1 MPSPTHFP
9 ASRLRPTALAC
20 TSLILGVMLSGCGGG
35 SSGDAVTQTDSG
47 YQVASG
53 VAQKGPLARGSWISI
68 NELNPNT
75 LAPVGTS
82 FNFEI
87 RDDLG
92 TFQPDSTV
100 FTRPLLESTAMGYYF
115 DELTGKVSTDV
126 VILRGMSDLAVDRAV
141 NINLLTDLA
150 NARTRALM
158 TRTTSPLKFAAARAQ
173 AQREVLQALFLFNSS
188 DLLPGGTTEP
198 ASFGEL
204 DLSKNR
210 NADQVLA
217 ALSAVV
223 TQIGVTGGGINQF
236 INQFEADLLDDG
248 LINNSPRF
256 ASSLTTKL
264 NTAFKT
270 VDFAKLAANL
280 NTFYGTTRYTAASLS
295 QWVDTSGGVD
305 KVINRY
311 KSTDKDFPTGTE
323 SKSVEYVA
331 GTNDAGQ
338 CISSSTGTL
347 YRNGVEV
354 TTGTVKAVKGD
365 KYALGFMGTTATSI
379 NGFIQRTATS
389 AGLCPATKP
398 TAGITR
404 ITKHTANFI
413 ETSNPNAILEVAI
426 VRELFYT
433 TTCENLFI
441 EYQSRE
447 MPYALTKNG
456 QILAWKKTGAIY
468 QVTQNQNIKN
478 IFPNYD
484 SLRIKMIDGSYFD
497 LKYLHDTDTN
507 SITPPEQGA
516 ITKNCQLTS
525 YTGNKF
531 IIKTDGSVW
540 TSGPNTYGQL
550 GDGTTSSSETL
561 KNIGVDYKK
570 IIPLDS
576 GLLSTFYSM
585 LGLKSDGSLW
595 GWGLNNNGQLGDGT
609 TTNVLSPKKIDSGYS
624 RIDIRKTASS
634 TGGSWLIIGLKTDGS
649 LWTWGTDNSSGALGI
664 GSTNSAKTPQK
675 IGENYESYRP
685 INEQAAFIAKKADG
699 TLWVWGKGIGYL
711 AGKPEINL
719 PTPTQINPEFT
730 SIYTYKNITIGTKK
744 DGSTWGWS
752 RNNFSLLGDGTQ
764 TPSTTTPK
772 QIDGNYTQLI
782 ECSEQIFAIKSDTTL
797 WTWGGT
803 PPDEEY
809 LNYYENN
816 TPIATFTRKLIG
828 TGFKSIPTC
837 GLALKYDGTLWGW
850 GAYDDLNFGN
860 TPRKLR

>member
-1 MPSPTHFP
+1 VPSHTHLP
-9 ASRLRPTALAC
+9 APRLRPTALAC

-188 DLLPGGTTEP
+188 DLLPGGATEP

-210 NADQVLA
+210 
-217 ALSAVV
+217 
-223 TQIGVTGGGINQF
+223 INQF

-248 LINNSPRF
+248 LINNSPKF
-256 ASSLTTKL
+256 ASSLATKL

-305 KVINRY
+305 KVIDRY
-311 KSTDKDFPTGTE
+311 KSTAANIPVGTE

-338 CISSSTGTL
+338 CISSSTGKL

-365 KYALGFMGTTATSI
+365 KYVLGLTATTASTV

-404 ITKHTANFI
+404 LNKNSVDFI
-413 ETSNPNAILEVAI
+413 EPTSSTIIDTASTTGLIHIENEYGPMEDIHGQTNYILKSDGVI
-426 VRELFYT
+426 YT
-433 TTCENLFI
+433 WNTAEPGKI
-441 EYQSRE
+441 
-447 MPYALTKNG
+447 AK
-456 QILAWKKTGAIY
+456 ILISKS
-468 QVTQNQNIKN
+468 IKN
-478 IFPNYD
+478 ILTENGAINYLMD
-484 SLRIKMIDGSYFD
+484 GNIVQPQIFTSRTNTHRIKSDGSIW
-497 LKYLHDTDTN
+497 
-507 SITPPEQGA
+507 SMGE
-516 ITKNCQLTS
+516 
-525 YTGNKF
+525 
-531 IIKTDGSVW
+531 
-540 TSGPNTYGQL
+540 NTRGQL
-550 GDGTTSSSETL
+550 GDGTTAYSPIE
-561 KNIGVDYKK
+561 KNIGAGYKK
-570 IIPLDS
+570 ILPITRDYGSEPAV
-576 GLLSTFYSM
+576 YSL

-595 GWGLNNNGQLGDGT
+595 AWGANEIGQLGDGT
-609 TTNVLSPKKIDSGYS
+609 KTDILSPKKIGDGFS
-624 RIDIRKTASS
+624 RIEVFYTSITASK
-634 TGGSWLIIGLKTDGS
+634 LPQYIGMKSDGS
-649 LWTWGTDNSSGALGI
+649 LWAWGYATKPPLSQQITLQI
-664 GSTNSAKTPQK
+664 TPKK
-675 IGENYESYRP
+675 IGDNFSSFKYLGPET
-685 INEQAAFIAKKADG
+685 FIAGKSDG
-699 TLWVWGKGIGYL
+699 TAWAWGENANYFT
-711 AGKPEINL
+711 GKVAETPL
-719 PTPTQINPEFT
+719 TPTQIPDII
-730 SIYTYKNITIGTKK
+730 SINHEGETIIGTKK
-744 DGSTWGWS
+744 MV
-752 RNNFSLLGDGTQ
+752 LHGDGNPCHSQ
-764 TPSTTTPK
+764 
-772 QIDGNYTQLI
+772 NY
-782 ECSEQIFAIKSDTTL
+782 
-797 WTWGGT
+797 
-803 PPDEEY
+803 
-809 LNYYENN
+809 
-816 TPIATFTRKLIG
+816 
-828 TGFKSIPTC
+828 PTE
-837 GLALKYDGTLWGW
+837 
-850 GAYDDLNFGN
+850 
-860 TPRKLR
+860 PMSP

>member
-1 MPSPTHFP
+1 M
-9 ASRLRPTALAC
+9 
-20 TSLILGVMLSGCGGG
+20 
-35 SSGDAVTQTDSG
+35 
-47 YQVASG
+47 
-53 VAQKGPLARGSWISI
+53 
-68 NELNPNT
+68 
-75 LAPVGTS
+75 APVGTS

-188 DLLPGGTTEP
+188 DLLPGGATEP

-248 LINNSPRF
+248 LINNSPKF

-413 ETSNPNAILEVAI
+413 ETSNPNAIIEV
-426 VRELFYT
+426 VVVNEPYT
-433 TTCENLFI
+433 YMCEGIFN
-441 EYQSRE
+441 ERRTRE

-456 QILAWKKTGAIY
+456 KILTWPTPESNSGIAGIY
-468 QVTQNQNIKN
+468 QFTQNQNIKN
-478 IFPNYD
+478 IIAENNL
-484 SLRIKMIDGSYFD
+484 LRLDMIDGSY
-497 LKYLHDTDTN
+497 LNLNYSYNTN
-507 SITPPEQGA
+507 THLITAPD
-516 ITKNCQLTS
+516 KNLFTEACQLQTYTYYTRNS
-525 YTGNKF
+525 YL
-531 IIKTDGSVW
+531 IKSDGSVW
-540 TSGPNTYGQL
+540 TSGLNTYGQL
-550 GDGTTSSSETL
+550 GDGTTVSSESL
-561 KNIGVDYKK
+561 KNIGVNYKK
-570 IIPLDS
+570 IMPLQS
-576 GLLSTFYSM
+576 GTAMKYSI
-585 LGLKSDGSLW
+585 LGLKSDGTLW
-595 GWGLNNNGQLGDGT
+595 SWGLNNNGQLGDGT
-609 TTNVLSPKKIDSGYS
+609 NTNALLPKKIDSGYS
-624 RIDIRKTASS
+624 KIDVRDITS
-634 TGGSWLIIGLKTDGS
+634 GMNGPELIIGLKTDGS
-649 LWTWGTDNSSGALGI
+649 LWTWGIDNSSGALGI
-664 GSTNSAKTPQK
+664 GSTNPAKTPQK

-685 INEQAAFIAKKADG
+685 INEQAAFIAKKTDG
-699 TLWVWGKGIGYL
+699 TLWTWGKGTGYL

-719 PTPTQINPEFT
+719 LSPTQINPEFK
-730 SIYTYKNITIGTKK
+730 SINIYPNITIGTKK
-744 DGSTWGWS
+744 DGSIWGWS
-752 RNNFSLLGDGTQ
+752 KNTFGLLGDGTQ
-764 TPSTTTPK
+764 TPSTNAPK
-772 QIDGNYTQLI
+772 LIDGNYIQLL
-782 ECSEQIFAIKSDTTL
+782 ECSEQIFALKSDTTL
-797 WTWGGT
+797 WAWGGT
-803 PPDEEY
+803 PSDEEY
-809 LNYYENN
+809 QRYYENN
-816 TPIATFTRKLIG
+816 TPIATFTRKIIG

-837 GLALKYDGTLWGW
+837 GLALKYDGALWGW
-850 GAYDDLNFGN
+850 GAYGDLGN
-860 TPRKLR
+860 TPRKLW

>member
-1 MPSPTHFP
+1 MPSPTHLP

-280 NTFYGTTRYTAASLS
+280 NTFYGTTRYTAAALS

-305 KVINRY
+305 KVIDRY
-311 KSTDKDFPTGTE
+311 KSTAANIPVGTE

-338 CISSSTGTL
+338 CISSSTGKL

-365 KYALGFMGTTATSI
+365 KYVLGLTATTASTV

-398 TAGITR
+398 ITGTIRLNKHFVKFIEIPSSTIITTASIVGTTPIYWQGIQTGTGENLKTYLLKKDGSLYVWNQLNPEKIIKIISQKSVKNISSEENQLNVILTDGSEGEIIESTMPPTSDCQSICITPKVIGSGYKKIVQAQKSIDTINAGI
-404 ITKHTANFI
+404 K
-413 ETSNPNAILEVAI
+413 
-426 VRELFYT
+426 
-433 TTCENLFI
+433 
-441 EYQSRE
+441 Q
-447 MPYALTKNG
+447 
-456 QILAWKKTGAIY
+456 
-468 QVTQNQNIKN
+468 
-478 IFPNYD
+478 
-484 SLRIKMIDGSYFD
+484 
-497 LKYLHDTDTN
+497 
-507 SITPPEQGA
+507 
-516 ITKNCQLTS
+516 
-525 YTGNKF
+525 
-531 IIKTDGSVW
+531 DGSVW
-540 TSGPNTYGQL
+540 TWIYQFNYENPVAL
-550 GDGTTSSSETL
+550 
-561 KNIGVDYKK
+561 DYKY
-570 IIPLDS
+570 LDF
-576 GLLSTFYSM
+576 GLFNQKSFYY
-585 LGLKSDGSLW
+585 GPAPIVYIG
-595 GWGLNNNGQLGDGT
+595 
-609 TTNVLSPKKIDSGYS
+609 
-624 RIDIRKTASS
+624 IR
-634 TGGSWLIIGLKTDGS
+634 LDGS
-649 LWTWGTDNSSGALGI
+649 LWTWGDNISGELGT
-664 GSTNSAKTPQK
+664 GSINPEQTPKK
-675 IGENYESYRP
+675 IGENYLSFKFIRDR
-685 INEQAAFIAKKADG
+685 NTFIARKNDG
-699 TLWVWGKGIGYL
+699 TTWAWGGDADYFTSQSGASIL
-711 AGKPEINL
+711 V
-719 PTPTQINPEFT
+719 PTQINSEFT
-730 SIYTYKNITIGTKK
+730 SIDPNGDPIFATKK
-744 DGSTWGWS
+744 DGSIWGWS
-752 RNNFSLLGDGTQ
+752 SNESGQLGDGTYN
-764 TPSTTTPK
+764 PSTKDP
-772 QIDGNYTQLI
+772 ILIGNNYTKISRCTGAYRNLAKVTAI
-782 ECSEQIFAIKSDTTL
+782 NHDGTIWEWGGSSATDSAIK
-797 WTWGGT
+797 
-803 PPDEEY
+803 
-809 LNYYENN
+809 
-816 TPIATFTRKLIG
+816 KLIG
-828 TGFKSIPTC
+828 TGYSALLQC
-837 GLALKYDGTLWGW
+837 GLATKSDGTLWGW
-850 GAYDDLNFGN
+850 GYYAPGSSS
-860 TPRKLR
+860 TPVKIVLP

>member
-9 ASRLRPTALAC
+9 TPRLRPTALAC

-248 LINNSPRF
+248 AINNSPRF

-305 KVINRY
+305 KVIDRY
-311 KSTDKDFPTGTE
+311 KSTAANIPVGTE

-331 GTNDAGQ
+331 GTQDAGQ
-338 CISSSTGTL
+338 CLSASTGKL
-347 YRNGVEV
+347 YRNGAVV
-354 TTGTVKAVKGD
+354 TGTVKAVKGD
-365 KYALGFMGTTATSI
+365 KLVIGLTGTTANAIIS
-379 NGFIQRTATS
+379 GFIQRSAPAAGVCPTVVPTSGLSRLAKHSATN
-389 AGLCPATKP
+389 A
-398 TAGITR
+398 
-404 ITKHTANFI
+404 
-413 ETSNPNAILEVAI
+413 EVVNPNAVKTVLSYNGTVHALKGDGTVWTWGTSTRGVPTLDAQDMTDILYIDTKTYEGMKFKYKKSDGKLW
-426 VRELFYT
+426 EKTLGYDYT
-433 TTCENLFI
+433 T
-441 EYQSRE
+441 SRE
-447 MPYALTKNG
+447 ISTIAPYTTPEFTNACKNLYTGDKAQIKSDGSLWMSGNNQFGQIGDGTSFTAGTPTNIGFGYIDIKCTETNSPSYSYENIYALKSDGSLWAWGRNLGQLGNASSGNFLIPTRIGTNYTKIQRLRSENPSYRGGSSISFPQEMIAQKSDGTLWYWGGEIDGDSRYTYEASPTAKLIPTKIGTDSYASFTSLEKSVFAMKSDNSLWAWGTNQFGQLGDGTKNHISTPKKIG
-456 QILAWKKTGAIY
+456 DGFSSVSQSKYHTIALKKDGTLWAW
-468 QVTQNQNIKN
+468 
-478 IFPNYD
+478 
-484 SLRIKMIDGSYFD
+484 GSND
-497 LKYLHDTDTN
+497 
-507 SITPPEQGA
+507 
-516 ITKNCQLTS
+516 
-525 YTGNKF
+525 
-531 IIKTDGSVW
+531 
-540 TSGPNTYGQL
+540 YGQL
-550 GDGTTSSSETL
+550 GDGTKQPSLTPKLIGSGYAKVVAQENHTL
-561 KNIGVDYKK
+561 AIK
-570 IIPLDS
+570 
-576 GLLSTFYSM
+576 T
-585 LGLKSDGSLW
+585 DGSLW
-595 GWGLNNNGQLGDGT
+595 GWGQNAAGELGDGT
-609 TTNVLSPKKIDSGYS
+609 TISSLAPKKI
-624 RIDIRKTASS
+624 
-634 TGGSWLIIGLKTDGS
+634 
-649 LWTWGTDNSSGALGI
+649 
-664 GSTNSAKTPQK
+664 
-675 IGENYESYRP
+675 E
-685 INEQAAFIAKKADG
+685 
-699 TLWVWGKGIGYL
+699 
-711 AGKPEINL
+711 
-719 PTPTQINPEFT
+719 
-730 SIYTYKNITIGTKK
+730 
-744 DGSTWGWS
+744 
-752 RNNFSLLGDGTQ
+752 
-764 TPSTTTPK
+764 
-772 QIDGNYTQLI
+772 
-782 ECSEQIFAIKSDTTL
+782 
-797 WTWGGT
+797 
-803 PPDEEY
+803 
-809 LNYYENN
+809 
-816 TPIATFTRKLIG
+816 
-828 TGFKSIPTC
+828 
-837 GLALKYDGTLWGW
+837 
-850 GAYDDLNFGN
+850 
-860 TPRKLR
+860 LR